1 MIISDKLKEKE
12 KNNLMFT
19 FFGTCLI
26 SSLILIS
33 VLLAQSI
40 YLSEKKHKE
49 TTTNRLATGFF
60 IFLLLAI
67 LTCLIGS
74 YIGHNNNT
82 VKSTAWKTLY
92 PNQNGI
98 TATLRTHDN
107 HVIAN
112 KGDHYVNVSEN
123 LSKDDLKIVASLKL
137 TQGKAVKET
146 DIDDVIVSGQGSTL
160 DHVTYGIETKAIYL
174 FGQRVF
180 KDNYQRKVLKIVYK
194 DSDSN
199 KTLDNLLD

>member
-1 MIISDKLKEKE
+1 ML
-12 KNNLMFT
+12 T
-19 FFGTCLI
+19 FFGTCLLLG
-26 SSLILIS
+26 LILIS

-49 TTTNRLATGFF
+49 TTTNRLATSFF
-60 IFLLLAI
+60 IFLLLAM
-67 LTCLIGS
+67 LTCFVGSCIGS
-74 YIGHNNNT
+74 NNDT

-160 DHVTYGIETKAIYL
+160 DHITYGIETKAVYL

-194 DSDSN
+194 NSDSN
-199 KTLDNLLD
+199 KTLDNILD

>member
-1 MIISDKLKEKE
+1 ML
-12 KNNLMFT
+12 T
-19 FFGTCLI
+19 TFGTCLLLG
-26 SSLILIS
+26 LILIS

-49 TTTNRLATGFF
+49 TTTNRLATSFF
-60 IFLLLAI
+60 IFLLLTM

-74 YIGHNNNT
+74 YIGHNNDT

-160 DHVTYGIETKAIYL
+160 DHITYGIETKAIYL

-180 KDNYQRKVLKIVYK
+180 KNNYQRKVLKIVYK
-194 DSDSN
+194 NSDSN
-199 KTLDNLLD
+199 KTLDNILD

>member
-1 MIISDKLKEKE
+1 ML
-12 KNNLMFT
+12 T
-19 FFGTCLI
+19 TFGTCLLLG
-26 SSLILIS
+26 LILIS

-49 TTTNRLATGFF
+49 TTTNRLATSFF
-60 IFLLLAI
+60 IFLLLTM

-74 YIGHNNNT
+74 YIGHNNDT

-180 KDNYQRKVLKIVYK
+180 KNNYQRKVLKIVYK
-194 DSDSN
+194 NSDSN
-199 KTLDNLLD
+199 KTLDNILD

>member
-1 MIISDKLKEKE
+1 ML
-12 KNNLMFT
+12 T
-19 FFGTCLI
+19 TFGTCLLLG
-26 SSLILIS
+26 LILIS
-33 VLLAQSI
+33 VVLAQSI

-49 TTTNRLATGFF
+49 TTTNRLATSFF
-60 IFLLLAI
+60 IFLLLTM

-74 YIGHNNNT
+74 YIGHNNDT

-137 TQGKAVKET
+137 TQGNAVKET
-146 DIDDVIVSGQGSTL
+146 DIDNVIVSGQGSTL
-160 DHVTYGIETKAIYL
+160 DHVTYGIETKAVYL

-180 KDNYQRKVLKIVYK
+180 KDNYQVKTLKIVYK

>member
-1 MIISDKLKEKE
+1 ML
-12 KNNLMFT
+12 T
-19 FFGTCLI
+19 TFGTCLLLG
-26 SSLILIS
+26 LILIS

-49 TTTNRLATGFF
+49 TTTNRLATSFF
-60 IFLLLAI
+60 IFLLLTM

-74 YIGHNNNT
+74 YIGHNNDT

-146 DIDDVIVSGQGSTL
+146 DIDNVIVSGQGSTL

-180 KDNYQRKVLKIVYK
+180 KNNYQRKVPKIVYK
-194 DSDSN
+194 NSDSN
-199 KTLDNLLD
+199 KTLDNILD